1 MPQPTTLW
9 SQRNRPRRAGMPVD
23 CFTGGAL
30 WNISINDKRT
40 ILLMRRVGK
49 AALHTNATTRPQPPL
64 LQEAGSVRC
73 QQLWV
78 YALYSRTSDS
88 TVANEGPIWATQAV
102 LYLLKWTYYFK
113 PKEGEHTFSVWCHFR
128 GRWFHLKGVTLQSW
142 FYKYF
147 LIAMMCPL
155 PF

>member
-1 MPQPTTLW
+1 MPQQTTQW

-49 AALHTNATTRPQPPL
+49 AALHTTTTTTTLPQPPL
-64 LQEAGSVRC
+64 LQEAASVRC

-78 YALYSRTSDS
+78 YVLYGRTSDS
-88 TVANEGPIWATQAV
+88 TVANEGPARATQAV
-102 LYLLKWTYYFK
+102 LYLLKWTYYFRL
-113 PKEGEHTFSVWCHFR
+113 KEGERTLRFCTVSFLGDGDLIKKVPHCKIHFIDI
-128 GRWFHLKGVTLQSW
+128 S
-142 FYKYF
+142 
-147 LIAMMCPL
+147 
-155 PF
+155 